1 MSANEML
8 NSFSSRRTA
17 ACSVGGRLLLL
28 SMRANDL
35 AQTSGVLVAMY
46 AFHVRVPPPARVH
59 ALDMVS

>member
-1 MSANEML
+1 MSANEKL
-8 NSFSSRRTA
+8 NSSPQD
-17 ACSVGGRLLLL
+17 GGAQRWVL